1 VPAGAPA
8 GAGPF
13 ANVAAAGEGDGSNE
27 YSVMWF
33 TQSLAFE
40 LVEIPPAAV
49 QRLLAND
56 ATSLRAIE
64 QRTATRITLPQEGA
78 TALMVS
84 GKQDAVRTAAEDLR
98 NFALAMPSAAVAWEG
113 TEASSPPAALSGAG
127 PNFADIAP
135 TAQADDFLR
144 R

>member
-1 VPAGAPA
+1 
-8 GAGPF
+8 
-13 ANVAAAGEGDGSNE
+13 
-27 YSVMWF
+27 MWF

-64 QRTATRITLPQEGA
+64 HRTATRITLPQGGA
-78 TALMVS
+78 TGLMVS

-98 NFALAMPSAAVAWEG
+98 NFALAMSSASWES
-113 TEASSPPAALSGAG
+113 ASSQAQSGACTMEIG
-127 PNFADIAP
+127 HRHSAV
-135 TAQADDFLR
+135 TG
-144 R
+144 